1 MANTDITRGS
11 ILNFDSSTTGTV
23 LAKGTTGERP
33 GPGFNAQVV
42 VIAGGG
48 GSGSSGGRA
57 GGGGAGG
64 YRTNASFPLT
74 TNLAYPITV
83 GQGGKGA
90 NTQSNTSTDKG
101 YNGSDSTFSTITST
115 GGGGGGGWYTGSTAN
130 GKDGG
135 SGGGGATTTSTSSGG
150 QGNTPSVNPS
160 QGNSG
165 GGGYYSSGYG
175 GGGGGGAAG
184 AGQTGVNADA
194 GDGGAGTTSTIINA
208 TNATANDIGHVV
220 SGNVYF
226 AGGGAGGYS
235 ANNPGVGGNG
245 GGGNSGGDNFGL
257 FPGKNRAGGGAGGGA
272 YSTYSL
278 TASTNGNASLAPV
291 GGDGVVILRF
301 PTASVS
307 SVSLTGTLKTPSTTN
322 TVSQVN
328 YPSGKTCVAYY
339 RFNDNLNDETSNGYD
354 LTANN
359 PATDPYSYGKFDKA
373 YRMRQYCSGTT
384 PVAQGY
390 LSASN
395 PIIQP
400 NTATGFAISVWVM
413 HTEFYNSC
421 SSAGTGIGSCY
432 FSNMTQGAT
441 TQQGI
446 GLSNRIQS
454 SGQPYT
460 VRFFFNG
467 ITNYITGTTGLN
479 INEWNHIVGTY
490 DGSTAKIYVNGVEDA
505 SQSVVITPVTTAQN
519 AVFGRFYP
527 NFNDYYFGG
536 LIDQVRIY
544 NEGLSATDVTDLY
557 NEKFATLITEGSD
570 SIYVFDQGSGNIT
583 FNSNQDPPPDGAFRY
598 NTTLSKLE
606 YYDGSNW
613 YTIDNEPAVPTLN
626 AANKNFDTLLYSGNS
641 STQTIG
647 GYINGAASFNGS
659 SSKIDTGFNQNVGSN
674 FSWSL
679 WFYSHVSDTNY
690 RMLIDKTNPNNPYP
704 GAGIALQGGSVYGM
718 TNGTGGALTYTDN
731 AYDINKWY
739 HVVLTSDGSTV
750 KLYLNSVEVGTGSVT
765 INNTSQNILIG
776 DSVTWTTNYDG
787 LIDQVRIYGSTLSS
801 ADVKALYGETSTTAS
816 TLAFPSGQTAIATY
830 QLDTNADDLSN
841 NYDGTSTSVTYNNNL
856 NFQPDFVWIKARST
870 GYTHSLQDSLRGTG
884 TTKSIYSDLPSAEG
898 TYGVYG
904 QLSAFGSYGFT
915 VAGGGSATFPYAQVN
930 QSGVDYVSWNWK
942 AGGQPITNN
951 DGNIASQVSANV
963 EAGFSIVTYSPNN
976 NVGMTVGHGLN
987 QAPSIVITKRL
998 DTSQDWGVYT
1008 NVSTGTAATNWL
1020 SLNDYDPYGVGNY
1033 MNLLSSTLELPAA
1046 GAFWASPSSN
1056 QVAYCWHPV
1065 AGYSSIGVY
1074 SGTGATNNVITGLG
1088 FQPNWLMVKRID
1100 TGTNSWL
1107 IVDSKRVESNGNL
1120 GHLFAD
1126 TVTAEGSTGYD
1137 IDFTSDGFTLNTTTN
1152 NANASGTDNYLYMA
1166 FA

>member
-11 ILNFDSSTTGTV
+11 ILNFDSSTSGTV

-33 GPGFNAQVV
+33 GPGFNAQVL

-48 GSGSSGGRA
+48 GSGSSGGRS

-64 YRTNASFPLT
+64 YRTNASFALT
-74 TNLAYPITV
+74 TNLAYPLTV

-115 GGGGGGGWYTGSTAN
+115 GGGGGGGWYAGSTAN

-175 GGGGGGAAG
+175 GGGGGGAA
-184 AGQTGVNADA
+184 ATGQTGVNADA

-257 FPGKNRAGGGAGGGA
+257 FPGKNRAGGGAGGA
-272 YSTYSL
+272 ASSVYSL
-278 TASTNGNASLAPV
+278 TASTNGNFSLSPV

-301 PTASVS
+301 PTASIS

-354 LTANN
+354 LTATN
-359 PATDPYSYGKFDKA
+359 PAIDPYSYGKFDKA

-413 HTEFYNSC
+413 HTEFYNRC
-421 SSAGTGIGSCY
+421 NGGSAVGSCY
-432 FSNMTQGAT
+432 FSNMTQGTT

-446 GLSNRIQS
+446 GLSNRIVS

-460 VRFFFNG
+460 IRFFFNG
-467 ITNYITGTTGLN
+467 VTNYITGTTGLN

-505 SQSVVITPVTTAQN
+505 SQNVVITPVTTAQN
-519 AVFGRFYP
+519 AVFGRFYS

-536 LIDQVRIY
+536 FMDQVRIY

-583 FNSNQDPPPDGAFRY
+583 FNSNQSPPPDGAFRY

-613 YTIDNEPAVPTLN
+613 YTIDNEPAVSTLN
-626 AANKNFDTLLYSGNS
+626 AANKNFDTLLYSGNGGAQS
-641 STQTIG
+641 IG
-647 GYINGAASFNGS
+647 GYINGAANFNGS
-659 SSKIDTGFNQNVGSN
+659 SSRINTGYQITSGLTGFSVSAWIKAASVKTQFIVGDLGINGASADGMFQINISSSNVLRAAVGGTTSQTIATLSNYIDTWTHIVVTTDSSGNIIGYVNGS
-674 FSWSL
+674 
-679 WFYSHVSDTNY
+679 
-690 RMLIDKTNPNNPYP
+690 
-704 GAGIALQGGSVYGM
+704 Q
-718 TNGTGGALTYTDN
+718 
-731 AYDINKWY
+731 
-739 HVVLTSDGSTV
+739 
-750 KLYLNSVEVGTGSVT
+750 VGTASGNSLAA
-765 INNTSQNILIG
+765 NTNDFFIG
-776 DSVTWTTNYDG
+776 MFGDLTHPSTFNG
-787 LIDQVRIYGSTLSS
+787 LIDQVRIYGTELSS
-801 ADVKALYGETSTTAS
+801 TDVKALYGETSTTAS

-830 QLDTNADDLSN
+830 PLDTNADDLSN
-841 NYDGTSTSVTYNNNL
+841 NYDGTSTSVTYNNYI
-856 NFQPDFVWIKARST
+856 NFQPDLVWIKSRTSNA
-870 GYTHSLQDSLRGTG
+870 YPNNVLQDSSRGTNNY
-884 TTKSIYSDLPSAEG
+884 IISDLPNQEAANP
-898 TYGVYG
+898 T
-904 QLSAFGSYGFT
+904 FGSFDSYGFT
-915 VAGGGSATFPYAQVN
+915 LTTSNVTWNGSGN
-930 QSGVDYVSWNWK
+930 DYVSWNWK
-942 AGGQPITNN
+942 AGGTVLTNN
-951 DGNIASQVSANV
+951 DGNITSQVNANI

-1065 AGYSSIGVY
+1065 AGYSSMGVY
-1074 SGTGATNNVITGLG
+1074 SGTSATNNVITGLG
-1088 FQPNWLMVKRID
+1088 FQPNWLMVKRTD
-1100 TGTNSWL
+1100 TGSNSWL

-1120 GHLFAD
+1120 SELFAD
-1126 TVTAEGSTGYD
+1126 TSAVETGSGYD
-1137 IDFTSDGFTLNTTTN
+1137 IDFTPDGFTLNTTTT
-1152 NANASGTDNYLYMA
+1152 NANASGTNNYLYMA

>member
-23 LAKGTTGERP
+23 LAKGTTAERP

-74 TNLAYPITV
+74 PNLAYPITI
-83 GQGGKGA
+83 GQGGKGG
-90 NTQSNTSTDKG
+90 NTTSNTSTDKG
-101 YNGSDSTFSTITST
+101 YNGGDSTFSTITST
-115 GGGGGGGWYTGSTAN
+115 GGGGGGGWYAGSTAT

-184 AGQTGVNADA
+184 SGQTGVNADA

-272 YSTYSL
+272 SSTYSL
-278 TASTNGNASLAPV
+278 TASTNGNFSLSPV

-339 RFNDNLNDETSNGYD
+339 RFNDNLNDETSNGYN
-354 LTANN
+354 LTATN

-373 YRMRQYCSGTT
+373 YRMRSYCSGSST
-384 PVAQGY
+384 VAQGY

-413 HTEFYNSC
+413 HTQFNNSC
-421 SSAGTGIGSCY
+421 SSVGTGIGSCY

-454 SGQPYT
+454 GGQPYT
-460 VRFFFNG
+460 IRFFFNG
-467 ITNYITGTTGLN
+467 TTNYITGTTGLN
-479 INEWNHIVGTY
+479 INEWNHVVGTY

-519 AVFGRFYP
+519 AVLGRFYP
-527 NFNDYYFGG
+527 NFNDYYFNGF
-536 LIDQVRIY
+536 IDQVRIY

-626 AANKNFDTLLYSGNS
+626 AVNKNFDTLLYNGNNS
-641 STQTIG
+641 IQTIG
-647 GYINGAASFNGS
+647 GYINGAASFDGS
-659 SSKIDTGFNQNVGSN
+659 SSYITLPASVLNSISTISVSAWVYRHTGSSDNYEYIVSGGTNVSGGR
-674 FSWSL
+674 
-679 WFYSHVSDTNY
+679 Y
-690 RMLIDKTNPNNPYP
+690 
-704 GAGIALQGGSVYGM
+704 GIAIRDDGGAADNKFYLTDGSSSYNSNTICDYNQWYNVILTWTGTEMKFYV
-718 TNGTGGALTYTDN
+718 NGTLD
-731 AYDINKWY
+731 
-739 HVVLTSDGSTV
+739 STHTV
-750 KLYLNSVEVGTGSVT
+750 ANCSFAASGNGQK
-765 INNTSQNILIG
+765 IG
-776 DSVTWTTNYDG
+776 EYCFNGNYEFAG
-787 LIDQVRIYGSTLSS
+787 LIDQVRFYNSVLTPSQVLEL
-801 ADVKALYGETSTTAS
+801 ATETSSTAN
-816 TLAFPSGQTAIATY
+816 TLNFPTGAGCYAAY
-830 QLDTNADDLSN
+830 PLDINADDLSTN
-841 NYDGTSTSVTYNNNL
+841 NYDGTSTSVTYNNYL
-856 NFQPDFVWIKARST
+856 NFQPNLVWIKVRSAN
-870 GYTHSLQDSLRGTG
+870 GYNHNLFDTLRGATYRLMSNLPNGQDSN
-884 TTKSIYSDLPSAEG
+884 
-898 TYGVYG
+898 G
-904 QLSAFGSYGFT
+904 QLKYFVNNGFSLG
-915 VAGGGSATFPYAQVN
+915 AGGDANPSQEM
-930 QSGVDYVSWNWK
+930 VSWNWK
-942 AGGQPITNN
+942 AGGAAITNN
-951 DGNIASQVSANV
+951 DGNITSQVSANV

-998 DTSQDWGVYT
+998 DAPLDWGVYT

-1065 AGYSSIGVY
+1065 AGYSSMGVY

-1088 FQPNWLMVKRID
+1088 FQPNWLMVKRTD
-1100 TGTNSWL
+1100 TGSNSWL

-1120 GHLFAD
+1120 SELFAD
-1126 TVTAEGSTGYD
+1126 TNSGETGSGYD
-1137 IDFTSDGFTLNTTTN
+1137 IDFTADGFTLNTTTT
-1152 NANASGTDNYLYMA
+1152 NANASGTNNYLYMA